1 MIRTALTDLTHNPAG
16 CDLAPDLS
24 FYFRIFLLRVFC
36 GGRMCLFEDPEVGGR
51 IASSLQMSN
60 NSSHFSLVTLFRVL
74 FVALILSK
82 LKGPT
87 NLSDGCVR
95 SNSSAH

>member
-1 MIRTALTDLTHNPAG
+1 MIWTALTDLTHNPAG
-16 CDLAPDLS
+16 CDLAPDLI
-24 FYFRIFLLRVFC
+24 FYFCIFLLRGFS
-36 GGRMCLFEDPEVGGR
+36 GGKMCLFEDPEVGGR

-74 FVALILSK
+74 FVALMLSK
-82 LKGPT
+82 LKGPI
-87 NLSDGCVR
+87 NLSVGCVR

>member
-1 MIRTALTDLTHNPAG
+1 MIQTALTDLN
-16 CDLAPDLS
+16 
-24 FYFRIFLLRVFC
+24 FYFRISLFRVFC

-51 IASSLQMSN
+51 ITSSLQMSI
-60 NSSHFSLVTLFRVL
+60 NSSHFTLVTLFRVL
-74 FVALILSK
+74 VVSLMLTKFKS
-82 LKGPT
+82 PT